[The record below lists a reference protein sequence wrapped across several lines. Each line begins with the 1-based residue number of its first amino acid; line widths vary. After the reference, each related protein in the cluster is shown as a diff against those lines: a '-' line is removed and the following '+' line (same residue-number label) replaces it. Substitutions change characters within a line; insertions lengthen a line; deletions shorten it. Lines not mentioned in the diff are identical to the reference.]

1 MFRRKKQFLVTPK
14 DSEFTV
20 QYLGSLRT
28 LASKGNDCAEKPIE
42 DIWAKSE
49 HGMLSARALITV
61 TKKGIL
67 MKRLD
72 PPEEYSSKNEPNE
85 NYGEQLFLVNR
96 ISYCSTGKKLKAIFG
111 WVYRH
116 ELRRSAVELRV
127 HAVVCSSSHEA
138 FNLGSLVWEKFHFC
152 FRDFKLDRKAS
163 DRVLERQQ
171 YEDEEKQ
178 KAVPTEVPL
187 RTKMNSRP
195 AYRVEKQPVGK
206 TKSLAAIEES
216 SNEGAQPG
224 SPSADGQGE
233 KALEAEDANK
243 FENATFGFVENALD
257 EESKDFVSA
266 NALSPIL

>member
-1 MFRRKKQFLVTPK
+1 MFRRKKQFQVTPK
-14 DSEFTV
+14 DSEFVV

-28 LASKGNDCAEKPIE
+28 LISKGNDCAETPLA

-49 HGMLSARALITV
+49 HGMLSTRALVTV

-72 PPEEYSSKNEPNE
+72 PPQKISSKEEPKE
-85 NYGEQLFLVNR
+85 SYGEQMFLVNR
-96 ISYCSTGKKLKAIFG
+96 ISYCSTGKKLKAIFA
-111 WVYRH
+111 WIYRH
-116 ELRRSAVELRV
+116 ELKRSAVELRV
-127 HAVVCSSSHEA
+127 HAVVCESSHSA
-138 FNLGSLVWEKFHFC
+138 YNLGNLVWEKFQFC

-171 YEDEEKQ
+171 CDDEERQ

-195 AYRVEKQPVGK
+195 AYKVEKQPVGK

-216 SNEGAQPG
+216 SEVTE
-224 SPSADGQGE
+224 SLADGQE
-233 KALEAEDANK
+233 NKKSHEAEDVTD
-243 FENATFGFVENALD
+243 FENSFGFVETAIHT
-257 EESKDFVSA
+257 EGADFISA
-266 NALSPIL
+266 DAIKNVL